1 MSLAQFETALR
12 RIGLDRYMMLL
23 ILMVVLATV
32 LPARGQ
38 AAVLLSQF
46 TYWAVALLFF
56 LYGAKLSTQT
66 ILASLSNWRLQLAVL
81 LCTFAL
87 FPVLALMLKPLVTLV
102 LPATIGIGILYI
114 GCLPSTVQSSIAF
127 TAVSNGNV
135 AGAVCA
141 ASISNLIGVVV
152 SPLLLGLLITQNAG
166 ISIDAGAIW
175 KIGQQIL
182 LPFALGQL
190 CRPLLADFLNRNK
203 LPTMIVDRGSI
214 LLIVYSAFSA
224 GVVNGIWK
232 VISPLDLVELVGFC
246 LLLLGLVMM
255 IAFLLG
261 RLAGMGAADLLAL
274 LYCGST
280 KSLATGLPMAGILFA
295 GKDLSLVVLP
305 LMIFHLFQLIAC
317 ALISQRVAARAAGP
331 ALSINS
337 QSGFTA

>member
-1 MSLAQFETALR
+1 MAFAKFETALR
-12 RIGLDRYMMLL
+12 RVGLDRYMLLL
-23 ILMVVLATV
+23 ILTVVLATV

-38 AAVLLSQF
+38 VAALLSQV

-66 ILASLSNWRLQLAVL
+66 ILAGLSNWRLQIAVL

-87 FPVLALMLKPLVTLV
+87 FPVLALMLQPLVELA
-102 LPATIGIGILYI
+102 LPAAIGIGVLYV

-127 TAVSNGNV
+127 TSVSNGNV

-141 ASISNLIGVVV
+141 ASISNLIGVMA
-152 SPLLLGLLITQNAG
+152 SPLLFSLLITKNAG
-166 ISIDAGAIW
+166 AGIDPAAIW

-182 LPFALGQL
+182 LPFVLGQL
-190 CRPLLADFLNRNK
+190 CRPLLADFLNRNR

-232 VISPLDLVELVGFC
+232 VISPLDLAELVGFC
-246 LLLLGLVMM
+246 ALLLGLVIM
-255 IAFLLG
+255 ISHMLG
-261 RLAGMGAADLLAL
+261 RLAGMGAADLPAL

-295 GKDLSLVVLP
+295 GKDLSLIVLP
-305 LMIFHLFQLIAC
+305 LMVFHLFQLIVC
-317 ALISQRVAARAAGP
+317 ALISQRMAARAAGP
-331 ALSINS
+331 ALSN
-337 QSGFTA
+337 